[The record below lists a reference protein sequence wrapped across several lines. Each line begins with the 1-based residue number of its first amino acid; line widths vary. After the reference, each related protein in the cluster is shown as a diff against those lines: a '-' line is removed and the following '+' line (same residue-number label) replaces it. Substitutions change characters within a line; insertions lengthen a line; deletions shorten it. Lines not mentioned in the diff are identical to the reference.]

1 MDSRV
6 YPFVSGLIVAA
17 IALIISNAI
26 TPQDVYSV
34 ASVQC
39 ASPAAPPKLL
49 AKAAYVY
56 DSASDR
62 EIFSYNADSQ
72 LPLASLTKLMTV
84 VTALKALDSDEQVVI
99 TKQALSPE
107 GDSGLVEGEVWT
119 ARDLADFSLIESSND
134 GVHALMLATL
144 KKLDTTEMDFFR
156 AMNFEAERIGL
167 TQTYFMNETGLDL
180 SAVSAGAY
188 GSARDMALLIS
199 ALYRERP
206 QLVER
211 SSTQRTTFVLGTG
224 PKHDAENTTAVSTFL
239 SGVIASKTGFTDLAQ
254 GNMVV
259 LFEPVAGKTV
269 AIAVL
274 GSTREGREDDT
285 RLLAEYASEY
295 IQRAMLCG
303 RYP

>member
-17 IALIISNAI
+17 IALIVSNAI
-26 TPQDVYSV
+26 TPHDVYSV

-56 DSASDR
+56 DSSSDR
-62 EIFSYNADSQ
+62 EIFSFNADAQ

-84 VTALKALDSDEQVVI
+84 VTALKALDATEPVEI
-99 TKQALSPE
+99 TKQALLPE
-107 GDSGLVEGEVWT
+107 GDSGLVAHEVWT

-144 KKLDTTEMDFFR
+144 KKLDTTEVDFLR
-156 AMNFEAERIGL
+156 AMNFEAERLGL
-167 TQTYFMNETGLDL
+167 TQTYFMNETGLDI
-180 SAVSAGAY
+180 STSSAGAY
-188 GSARDMALLIS
+188 GSARDMAHLVS
-199 ALYRERP
+199 SLYQERP

-211 SSTQRTTFVLGTG
+211 SSTQNTTFTLNAGSDHEA
-224 PKHDAENTTAVSTFL
+224 KNTTAVSSRL

-254 GNMVV
+254 GNMVI
-259 LFEPVAGKTV
+259 LFEPVGGRTV

-274 GSTREGREDDT
+274 GSTREGREEDT
-285 RLLAEYASEY
+285 RLLAEYALEY
-295 IQRAMLCG
+295 IQRGMLCG